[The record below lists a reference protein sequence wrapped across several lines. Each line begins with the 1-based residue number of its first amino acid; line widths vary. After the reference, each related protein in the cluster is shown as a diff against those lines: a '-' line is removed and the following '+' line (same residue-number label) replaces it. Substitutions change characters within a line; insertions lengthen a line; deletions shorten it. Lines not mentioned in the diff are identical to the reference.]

1 MPHRI
6 RDFRLT
12 AAVVLGVA
20 GGIMA
25 APSSAT
31 ACDVDRAIGDICLV
45 AYTYCPVGSLEADGQ
60 VLSTASY
67 PVLFSLIQYT
77 YGGNG
82 SSTFALPDLR
92 GRVALGVG
100 QGPAQPN
107 YVLGETGGAATV
119 ALSAS
124 QLPPHTHA
132 IVDLP
137 ISGTWTFH
145 GVSGTPST
153 AVPTGELVA
162 TPRSSIYRQSGT
174 GMTLGSASV
183 TVTGQVDGF
192 TQSVGAGEPIDN
204 RPPFLAL
211 RYCIATQGRLPG

>member
-12 AAVVLGVA
+12 AAVVLTVA

-31 ACDVDRAIGDICLV
+31 ACDTSRSIGDICVV
-45 AYTYCPVGSLEADGQ
+45 AYTFCPVGSLEADGQ
-60 VLSTASY
+60 LLSTSIY
-67 PVLFSLIQYT
+67 PELFSLIGYT
-77 YGGNG
+77 YGGDG

-100 QGPAQPN
+100 QGPEQPS

-119 ALSAS
+119 APNLA

-137 ISGTWTFH
+137 ISGFWTFY
-145 GVSGTPST
+145 GASGTAST
-153 AVPTGELVA
+153 TSPTGELVA
-162 TPRSSIYRQSGT
+162 TPRSSIYRQSGAE
-174 GMTLGSASV
+174 MVMDSASV
-183 TVTGQVDGF
+183 TVAGQVTGI
-192 TQSVGAGEPIDN
+192 TQSTGAGETIEN
-204 RPPFLAL
+204 RSPFLAL
-211 RYCIATQGRLPG
+211 RHCIATEGRYPG